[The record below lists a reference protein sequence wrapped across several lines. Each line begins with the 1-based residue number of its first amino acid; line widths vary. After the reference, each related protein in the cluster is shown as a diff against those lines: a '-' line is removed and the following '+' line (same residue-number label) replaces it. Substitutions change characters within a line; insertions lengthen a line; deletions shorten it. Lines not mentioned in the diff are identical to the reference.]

1 MAKKSKN
8 LQAALAKVDRNKKY
22 EANEAVTLAKE
33 IDFAKFDATVE
44 VSYNLNIDVKKADQQ
59 IRGAMVLPHGTGKT
73 SRRAW
78 RKS

>member
-22 EANEAVTLAKE
+22 EANEAVALAKE

-44 VSYNLNIDVKKADQQ
+44 VS
-59 IRGAMVLPHGTGKT
+59 
-73 SRRAW
+73 
-78 RKS
+78 